1 MRVKL
6 VSEFCIVNNK
16 RMKIYKLL
24 LLCLLHVMAF
34 FPLKEQTAKR
44 FTLSGHVKD
53 AKTGEDL
60 IGAAVIVKGK
70 TSSVYSKSLIIKK

>member
-1 MRVKL
+1 
-6 VSEFCIVNNK
+6 
-16 RMKIYKLL
+16 
-24 LLCLLHVMAF
+24 MAF
-34 FPLKEQTAKR
+34 FHVKAQTAKR

-70 TSSVYSKSLIIKK
+70 TSSVYSKSLIIKKY